1 MEKIYL
7 QPFLG
12 DSFPVQC
19 NINRLTAVF
28 IQCEKAVP
36 RAPGACQVHNCTSLN
51 TFITWNYN
59 KRSTDTCFLFSCQQ
73 NTSNK
78 LNSILS
84 RNFQQYFFPLLS
96 WRGRSVAPL
105 VASPGTPGLQGLH
118 KDSSATGT
126 RVVLKF
132 QPVQYWTQ
140 NLVLVWSWAGFIL
153 IVFCNIF
160 LPWLMTWQ
168 LLKTQILWAIWLF
181 GL

>member
-1 MEKIYL
+1 MENTDL

-84 RNFQQYFFPLLS
+84 RNSQQYFPPSCLEEEGGSRDPCGCCCPQGLPS
-96 WRGRSVAPL
+96 A
-105 VASPGTPGLQGLH
+105 TPGLQGLH
-118 KDSSATGT
+118 RDPPATGT
-126 RVVLKF
+126 RACYKISASGCSIEPRTLCLSGA
-132 QPVQYWTQ
+132 W
-140 NLVLVWSWAGFIL
+140 
-153 IVFCNIF
+153 F
-160 LPWLMTWQ
+160 LLE
-168 LLKTQILWAIWLF
+168 LGRFYSDNFL
-181 GL
+181 

>member
-1 MEKIYL
+1 MENICL

-59 KRSTDTCFLFSCQQ
+59 KRSRDTCFLFSCQQ

-84 RNFQQYFFPLLS
+84 QNSQQYFFSLPT
-96 WRGRSVAPL
+96 WRGRGIQGSLWVLLPSWPPQCHAG
-105 VASPGTPGLQGLH
+105 APGLQGLH
-118 KDSSATGT
+118 KDPPATGT
-126 RVVLKF
+126 GAYYKISPSSCSIEPRTLCLSGA
-132 QPVQYWTQ
+132 W
-140 NLVLVWSWAGFIL
+140 
-153 IVFCNIF
+153 F
-160 LPWLMTWQ
+160 LLE
-168 LLKTQILWAIWLF
+168 LGRFYHGSFL
-181 GL
+181 G

>member
-84 RNFQQYFFPLLS
+84 RNFQQYFFPFYLEEEGVLL
-96 WRGRSVAPL
+96 PL
-105 VASPGTPGLQGLH
+105 WPPQGPLGCRVFTRTLLPQGPGL
-118 KDSSATGT
+118 
-126 RVVLKF
+126 F
-132 QPVQYWTQ
+132 
-140 NLVLVWSWAGFIL
+140 
-153 IVFCNIF
+153 
-160 LPWLMTWQ
+160 
-168 LLKTQILWAIWLF
+168 
-181 GL
+181 